1 MGLTVMPIEVILFQ
15 VMVFVLKRVL
25 AIASARVSIE
35 LTRDIGPVDL
45 KWGGAGPM
53 A

>member
-1 MGLTVMPIEVILFQ
+1 MGLTVVPIEVIPFQ
-15 VMVFVLKRVL
+15 VIVFVLKRL
-25 AIASARVSIE
+25 LPIASARVSIE

-45 KWGGAGPM
+45 RWGGAGPM